1 MAFQMFKRA
10 SGDAARVKKEP
21 LATATG
27 PLSVPRDEPLAQ
39 EYGPNSRETGI
50 SVEEEG
56 QELPQSLQTAALLFA
71 NKQLKPAA
79 EALKD
84 ALPTEEGKNPHVWQ
98 AYMDL
103 LRRTDA
109 RAIFD
114 ETALKYVMQFE
125 RTAPSW
131 DDLSTDAS
139 APLAVSA
146 QAAFITLP
154 NSLLGE
160 KPPAIT
166 SLLTQAKRPKTPDA
180 KILLD
185 ARDLN
190 EIDAGA
196 SVAFSQALT
205 GVRKQGW
212 PIEWKGLREAI
223 DRTWKPLRAGEA
235 KMPERWMLGLE
246 LLIWA
251 GREKEFDDRAV
262 DFAVTFER
270 SPPSWEKLNAEQV
283 KAVTGAGATAGPGV
297 LALTALDAKTE
308 IGAIA
313 QKLEWSGDMVGPNDP
328 QLARLLA
335 PKQVTQRVEIDMAT
349 LRYVDFVC
357 AGAIC
362 NGVLRSMAAGR
373 TVRVFGAS
381 PIMRAL
387 LQITGLPEN
396 VFSVTK
402 RR

>member
-10 SGDAARVKKEP
+10 SGDAAKGKKEP
-21 LATATG
+21 LATSSG
-27 PLSVPRDEPLAQ
+27 PLSIPRDEPVSH
-39 EYGPNSRETGI
+39 EYGLNTRETGI

-79 EALKD
+79 EALKES
-84 ALPTEEGKNPHVWQ
+84 LPSEEGKNPHVWQ

-103 LRRTDA
+103 LRRTES
-109 RAIFD
+109 RAAFD

-125 RTAPSW
+125 RSAPSW
-131 DDLSTDAS
+131 DELSTDAS

-166 SLLTQAKRPKTPDA
+166 SLLSQAKRPKTPDA

-190 EIDAGA
+190 EIDPGA
-196 SVAFSQALT
+196 STAFAQALAS
-205 GVRKQGW
+205 VRKQGW

-223 DRTWKPLRAGEA
+223 DRVWKPLRAGEA
-235 KMPERWMLGLE
+235 KMAERWMLGLE

-251 GREKEFDDRAV
+251 GREKDFDDRAV
-262 DFAVTFER
+262 DYAVSFER
-270 SPPSWEKLNAEQV
+270 SPPSWEKLSAEQV
-283 KAVTGAGATAGPGV
+283 KAVTGAGAAPGV
-297 LALTALDAKTE
+297 LALTPLEAKTE
-308 IGAIA
+308 IGAVA
-313 QKLEWSGDMVGPNDP
+313 QKLAWSGDMVGPSDP
-328 QLARLLA
+328 QLARLLT
-335 PKQVTQRVEIDMAT
+335 PTQVTQRVEIDMAT

-362 NGVLRSMAAGR
+362 NGVMRSMAAGR
-373 TVRVFGAS
+373 TVRIFGAS

-396 VFSVTK
+396 LFSANK